1 MTQTPTLYDQK
12 DQHWDTPITA
22 NAVSKQNPGYD
33 GQRNVRDGMAGST
46 RYLRYILLGLGVI
59 LLLLFISSSST
70 PAAVPGA
77 NKLQSAQDLFTGKD
91 SLWPGSKSNVEVQAD
106 GAATQALE
114 HLADEADLR
123 KTTTPN
129 PGLGQS
135 GLPPVAAAGKRM
147 NATFVTLARN
157 SDVWE
162 ISKSI
167 RQIEDRF
174 NRNYNYDWVFL
185 NDAEFDDTFKKVTSA
200 LTSGKTRYGKIES
213 DHWGFP
219 SFIDQKKA
227 ADVRED
233 MKTRKIIYG
242 DSVSYRHMCR
252 YESGFFFRHPIM
264 NEYEWYWRVEPSIEL
279 YCDVGYDPFVFMA
292 ENKKKYSF
300 VLSLYEYV
308 ETIPTL
314 WKSVKKFMA
323 QHPEHVEKDN
333 GMQFLSDDGGE
344 TYNHCHFWSNFEI
357 GNLDWLRS
365 KAYLDFFDVLDKDG
379 GFFYERW
386 GDAPVHSIAAALML
400 KKDEIH
406 FFNDIAYYH
415 VPFTHCPDSEQTRLD
430 LKCSCNPKDNFD
442 WNDYSCTKRF
452 FKMQGKSLP
461 EGAYPVMQF
470 RTRKILITNW
480 ALPAKS
486 PTQNRCAMCSASGVK
501 RKEGSHENHDRPE
514 HGTGQQLVEIGN
526 GVHGVGNAGGHA
538 LGRGRRRRSRCR
550 LLLVRWG
557 THAA

>member
-1 MTQTPTLYDQK
+1 
-12 DQHWDTPITA
+12 
-22 NAVSKQNPGYD
+22 
-33 GQRNVRDGMAGST
+33 MAGST
-46 RYLRYILLGLGVI
+46 RYLRYILLGLAVV

-70 PAAVPGA
+70 PTSIPVS
-77 NKLQSAQDLFTGKD
+77 NKLQSASDLFTGKD
-91 SLWPGSKSNVEVQAD
+91 SLWPGSKSNVEVQPD
-106 GAATQALE
+106 GAIGNQQKAAPPPPAANAPTSTSTSSSSSSTSTSSTSLSTSSSASTTALLSQATEESE
-114 HLADEADLR
+114 HLVDETDLR

-185 NDAEFDDTFKKVTSA
+185 NDADFDDTFKKVTSA
-200 LTSGKTRYGKIES
+200 LTSGKTRYGKIDSE
-213 DHWGFP
+213 HWGYP

-233 MKTRKIIYG
+233 MKNRKIIYG

-279 YCDVGYDPFVFMA
+279 YCDVAYDPFVFMA

-314 WKSVKKFMA
+314 WKSVRKFMDK
-323 QHPEHVEKDN
+323 HPEHIDKDN
-333 GMQFLSDDGGE
+333 GMHFLSNDGGE

-357 GNLDWLRS
+357 GNLNWLRS

-415 VPFTHCPDSEQTRLD
+415 VPFTHCPTGEQTRLD

-442 WNDYSCTKRF
+442 WNGYSWQATPRRLRSGTVTE
-452 FKMQGKSLP
+452 QTL
-461 EGAYPVMQF
+461 
-470 RTRKILITNW
+470 L
-480 ALPAKS
+480 ALPDVPLHVPS
-486 PTQNRCAMCSASGVK
+486 L
-501 RKEGSHENHDRPE
+501 DRRLAPRRRP
-514 HGTGQQLVEIGN
+514 
-526 GVHGVGNAGGHA
+526 AFHA
-538 LGRGRRRRSRCR
+538 LQNIHEPSVPANPLSPRPASS
-550 LLLVRWG
+550 
-557 THAA
+557 